1 MNKMHTPRYEDTV
14 YESITDDEKHNRVNV
29 LGFYDV
35 ICGRHKAAFDNIGNR
50 RFRVLVALAHEKY
63 ANAPTRAHKSIV
75 IKDIVDSVHNGGGRF
90 LQRLGCNWVELDEKQ
105 THDKVGHAL
114 RDMAVASKAKSSNRK
129 LRNNSVDDSDQS
141 NTSKS
146 NSRASA
152 TPRSNLQQQARIEE
166 SQNVVNGYIVSFPT
180 DMHPEKN
187 FIQAVN
193 AGPDDFSFEEID
205 NLLEPIAWPSPSQ
218 SHRRS
223 YPVDEYIV
231 SKVFTLDDFLVTTM
245 YNL

>member
-1 MNKMHTPRYEDTV
+1 MNKMHTPRNTATI
-14 YESITDDEKHNRVNV
+14 YESIVDNSEKHDRVNV

-63 ANAPTRAHKSIV
+63 ANAPSRAHKSMV
-75 IKDIVDSVHNGGGRF
+75 IKEIVDSVHGGGRF

-114 RDMAVASKAKSSNRK
+114 RDMAVASKAKYNNRK
-129 LRNNSVDDSDQS
+129 RKNSIDDSDQS

-146 NSRASA
+146 YGRVSTTSV
-152 TPRSNLQQQARIEE
+152 SNMQQPAKISECQ
-166 SQNVVNGYIVSFPT
+166 SVDNGYIVSFPT
-180 DMHPEKN
+180 NMDPN
-187 FIQAVN
+187 QNGIQDLN
-193 AGPDDFSFEEID
+193 NGPDDFSMDEID
-205 NLLEPIAWPSPSQ
+205 ESWEPIAWPSPSK

-223 YPVDEYIV
+223 EPVDEYIV
-231 SKVFTLDDFLVTTM
+231 SKVFTLDDITRSAIYSL
-245 YNL
+245 

>member
-1 MNKMHTPRYEDTV
+1 MNKMHTPRYKDTI
-14 YESITDDEKHNRVNV
+14 YESITADEKHDRVNV

-63 ANAPTRAHKSIV
+63 ANASSRAHKSIV

-90 LQRLGCNWVELDEKQ
+90 LQRLGCNWVELDDKQ

-114 RDMAVASKAKSSNRK
+114 RDMAVASKAKTSNQK
-129 LRNNSVDDSDQS
+129 LRKNSIDYSDQS

-146 NSRASA
+146 NSRAST
-152 TPRSNLQQQARIEE
+152 TPKSNMVQQARHEDCR
-166 SQNVVNGYIVSFPT
+166 SVVNGYIVSFP
-180 DMHPEKN
+180 K
-187 FIQAVN
+187 
-193 AGPDDFSFEEID
+193 GLYPDKSDILALKEDPNDFLLDEFDDS
-205 NLLEPIAWPSPSQ
+205 LEPIAWPSPSQ

-223 YPVDEYIV
+223 HPVDEYIV
-231 SKVFTLDDFLVTTM
+231 SKVFTIDDIPRSTI
-245 YNL
+245 YNV

>member
-1 MNKMHTPRYEDTV
+1 MNKMHTPRNKDTIYEA
-14 YESITDDEKHNRVNV
+14 IIDDEKHDRVNA

-63 ANAPTRAHKSIV
+63 ANAPSRAHKSLV
-75 IKDIVDSVHNGGGRF
+75 IKEIVDSVHNGGGRF
-90 LQRLGCNWVELDEKQ
+90 LQRLGCNWVELDDKQ

-114 RDMAVASKAKSSNRK
+114 RDMAVASKAKSTNRK
-129 LRNNSVDDSDQS
+129 ARKHSVDDSDQS

-146 NSRASA
+146 YSRASI
-152 TPRSNLQQQARIEE
+152 TPVLNLQQPARSEDCHSITD
-166 SQNVVNGYIVSFPT
+166 GYIVAFPT
-180 DMHPEKN
+180 RVHANKN
-187 FIQAVN
+187 EILARSNDTESSWF
-193 AGPDDFSFEEID
+193 GEMDDS
-205 NLLEPIAWPSPSQ
+205 LEPIAWPSPSQ

-223 YPVDEYIV
+223 HPVDEHLL
-231 SKVFTLDDFLVTTM
+231 SKVFTFDDFTHSAI

>member
-1 MNKMHTPRYEDTV
+1 MHTPRYKDTI
-14 YESITDDEKHNRVNV
+14 YESIADDEKHDRVNA

-63 ANAPTRAHKSIV
+63 ANAPSRAQKSIV

-90 LQRLGCNWVELDEKQ
+90 LQRLGCYWVELDDKQ

-114 RDMAVASKAKSSNRK
+114 RDMAVASKAKTSNQKSRK
-129 LRNNSVDDSDQS
+129 NSIDCSDQS

-146 NSRASA
+146 NSRAST
-152 TPRSNLQQQARIEE
+152 TPKSNMVQQTRHEDCQSVI
-166 SQNVVNGYIVSFPT
+166 NGYIVSFPKVSHT
-180 DMHPEKN
+180 DKIDILALKEDPNDFLFDE
-187 FIQAVN
+187 F
-193 AGPDDFSFEEID
+193 DDS
-205 NLLEPIAWPSPSQ
+205 LEPIAWPSLSQ

-223 YPVDEYIV
+223 HPVDEYIV
-231 SKVFTLDDFLVTTM
+231 SKVFTLEDIARSTI
-245 YNL
+245 YNV